1 MGRQWVTIS
10 FFYQWVTI
18 SVIPQTVQLG
28 DYMPALEPTTAN
40 EWRIQKWFK
49 GLLIS
54 NTCVISVTCYTCRPY
69 GVHPVSAGQFPVRW
83 GAGGAQCGATL
94 HCIWIP
100 KPNDPMA
107 EGWSAITRRLPLDAA
122 HHRPH
127 RFRLEARGQRQLHLW
142 GHQQLRLQR
151 GDRSPQRH
159 RWVKIWRVYS
169 TVIKYLLLIPMTTP
183 LSHNKATVY
192 PPLLTATVLHWQLQM
207 EKKSEMDRGNECD
220 VRSWTGTMET
230 SFKLCWLCP
239 GPVPHTCPPPRLQ
252 PALVW
257 AEQAWAWSP
266 RTARSPPLCS
276 QTSARLR
283 NGDGAEQQACRSV
296 YPGRVRGGGKDR
308 ENFIMPSVW
317 MKDMWGGGAAR
328 GEGTLVEKMG
338 EEGGGEG
345 VWSGKRW
352 S

>member
-192 PPLLTATVLHWQLQM
+192 PPPLTATVLHWQLQM
-207 EKKSEMDRGNECD
+207 EQKSEMDRGNECD
-220 VRSWTGTMET
+220 VRSWTSTMET

-239 GPVPHTCPPPRLQ
+239 GPVPHTCPPDSNPPSSGPSRHELDLRGRLVPPRC
-252 PALVW
+252 ALKPQRGFATVTEQNSRPVALFTQDVW
-257 AEQAWAWSP
+257 
-266 RTARSPPLCS
+266 
-276 QTSARLR
+276 
-283 NGDGAEQQACRSV
+283 
-296 YPGRVRGGGKDR
+296 GGGEDR